1 MEVFSEKLDL
11 ANLSLHCANFE
22 LRNSLKTNE
31 LKKKVVSCK
40 LNETKRRS
48 SFLKLYDTVK
58 FDLYHNNWIE
68 QKDTGLKKV
77 RSESETMIEEKEN
90 NREYN
95 NA

>member
-1 MEVFSEKLDL
+1 M
-11 ANLSLHCANFE
+11 
-22 LRNSLKTNE
+22 
-31 LKKKVVSCK
+31 
-40 LNETKRRS
+40 
-48 SFLKLYDTVK
+48 KLYDTVK

-68 QKDTGLKKV
+68 QKDTGLKKI